1 MLQVERLVI
10 RPGAAPIT
18 LQLAADERRT
28 WAAPDPDAGR
38 AIAVLLPA
46 YAGRVLFEGRDIFK
60 LQGSAQR
67 ALRQRLQYVGGDP
80 RRALRPQDTV
90 QTVLEEALR
99 VQALTGRINERVPDA
114 ARALGLHPWLF
125 ARPLRDLSS
134 GLRFRVML
142 ARALSLHPQL
152 LIVDQPERHVL
163 GTGALQAAVTTAC
176 AAYHC
181 ALLWIN
187 ENGQVH

>member
-18 LQLAADERRT
+18 LSQAKGEHRV
-28 WAAPDPDAGR
+28 WVAPDPDAGR
-38 AIAVLLPA
+38 AIAALIPA
-46 YAGRVLFEGRDIFK
+46 HAGQVVFEGRDI
-60 LQGSAQR
+60 LTLRGGAQR
-67 ALRQRLQYVGGDP
+67 ALRRRLQYVGGDP
-80 RRALRPQDTV
+80 RRALRPHDMV

-99 VQALTGRINERVPDA
+99 VQSLTGLINERVPDA
-114 ARALGLHPWLF
+114 ARALGVHPWLF

-142 ARALSLHPQL
+142 ARAMSLHPQL
-152 LIVDQPERHVL
+152 LIVDQPEQYVL
-163 GTGALQAAVTTAC
+163 GTSALQTTVTAAC
-176 AAYHC
+176 AAYHT

-187 ENGQVH
+187 SH